1 MKTNFDGAVFED
13 LDAAGIGVVVRNSC
27 GEVMAALSEIIPKPA
42 SVAALETLAAR
53 RAVQF
58 VQELDMKDS
67 IFEGDS
73 EVSISAIKSR
83 CFQHPSC
90 GHLIQDIMA
99 LLKSLQNYSF
109 SHVHRQGN
117 ALAHA
122 LAKRARFSFPVL
134 VWMEAVPLDIYKFYV
149 SDFLAI
155 K

>member
-1 MKTNFDGAVFED
+1 MKTNFDGVVFED
-13 LDAAGIGVVVRNSC
+13 LDAAGIGVVVHNSC

-42 SVAALETLAAR
+42 YVAALETLAAR

-134 VWMEAVPLDIYKFYV
+134 AWMESVPLDIYKFYV